1 MTPHTSFEELVAAQC
16 QELEDAMISEVMAFY
31 RAFNRK
37 LDEIRKRHL
46 RDDSLD
52 NKDSDVL
59 VNEPETE
66 PEKVAL

>member
-1 MTPHTSFEELVAAQC
+1 MAAQC

-52 NKDSDVL
+52 DNSKGADVL
-59 VNEPETE
+59 EIQEPE
-66 PEKVAL
+66 EKIKL

>member
-52 NKDSDVL
+52 NKGADVL
-59 VNEPETE
+59 VNEPED
-66 PEKVAL
+66 KVAL

>member
-1 MTPHTSFEELVAAQC
+1 
-16 QELEDAMISEVMAFY
+16 MISEVMAFY

-52 NKDSDVL
+52 NKGADVL
-59 VNEPETE
+59 VNEPED
-66 PEKVAL
+66 KVAL